1 MIPAIIVLSV
11 VPEVIQYYVFVY
23 IMLVLINLVERLL

>member
-1 MIPAIIVLSV
+1 MIPTIIVLSV